1 MKKLLAIAAIAVF
14 APSLAFA
21 ADVSGNWKIKTEAGG
36 MDLVI
41 NCKLVQ
47 AGAALSGTCGPEGL
61 PDAAPS
67 TFTGGTVDG
76 ATAKWAYEV
85 TFQDMKFNVAYTGT
99 VNDATMTG
107 TMNVLDMPS
116 PFTATKQ

>member
-1 MKKLLAIAAIAVF
+1 MKKLLAIVAIAVL
-14 APSLAFA
+14 APSLAAA
-21 ADVSGNWKIKTEAGG
+21 ADLTGNWKIKTEAGG
-36 MDLVI
+36 MDLVV

-61 PDAAPS
+61 PDAGPS

-76 ATAKWAYEV
+76 ATAKWAYDV
-85 TFQDMKFNVAYTGT
+85 TFQDMKFNIAYTGT
-99 VNDATMTG
+99 VKDATMTG
-107 TMNVLDMPS
+107 TMSVADMPS